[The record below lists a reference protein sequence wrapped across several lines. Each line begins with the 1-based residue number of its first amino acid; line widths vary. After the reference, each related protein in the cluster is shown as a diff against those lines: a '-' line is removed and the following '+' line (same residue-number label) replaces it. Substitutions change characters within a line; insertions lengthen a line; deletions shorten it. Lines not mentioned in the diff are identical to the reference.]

1 MKCSEYGCSH
11 WFGQEQWDFLIC
23 KVFKQ
28 KTKNFFCW
36 KKFQFF
42 FVLVRATILSGNLQN
57 NIHRSNL
64 KKKNLNFAQI
74 CVMAWKILTPW
85 HFLGGNVN
93 TFEFSFFLL
102 IHTNTLSTYCKH
114 KQTNKKNKKKYIIQ
128 CTWLTLVMGEVAT
141 IIKRDRTVIWGM
153 RTRMGFIKSRPFQ
166 EYFWTCLLWA
176 LYSLTINKGGRWGGG
191 GTNCEINWNILI

>member
-1 MKCSEYGCSH
+1 MKIQYS
-11 WFGQEQWDFLIC
+11 QIL
-23 KVFKQ
+23 
-28 KTKNFFCW
+28 TKFP
-36 KKFQFF
+36 
-42 FVLVRATILSGNLQN
+42 GNLQN
-57 NIHRSNL
+57 NIPRSNL
-64 KKKNLNFAQI
+64 KKNLNFAQI

-114 KQTNKKNKKKYIIQ
+114 KQTNKQNQKKYRIQ

-166 EYFWTCLLWA
+166 EYLWTCLLWA